1 MNVEEKAAPR
11 CVWELYGKAKGNSRN
26 LEYEEPKYQG
36 KKNKERAR
44 VLLRLRLRFMEQRD
58 LVIINSYRHPY
69 V

>member
-36 KKNKERAR
+36 KKKRKEQESAAAAAA
-44 VLLRLRLRFMEQRD
+44 VHGATRLGDYQFL
-58 LVIINSYRHPY
+58 
-69 V
+69 